1 MKLTN
6 EFDEAILLGDVLS
19 VRIMMK
25 DSLLVDRTFTE
36 FNQMEKEASK
46 LEGLYDKHDGCTFNQ
61 NKEKWDYEYMN
72 ELMVE
77 VIDNF
82 SHERIE
88 HLKEV
93 VRYLRPITEETI
105 KTQKL
110 DSRDKNNNYKKQT
123 RYQEQK
129 YRDQIDGNY
138 RGSKIAMGAVAGA
151 VVGGVTA
158 SIIGITAVGGTFVGA
173 VAGGVGVA
181 AGRAIKNT
189 KRKER
194 H

>member
-46 LEGLYDKHDGCTFNQ
+46 LNGLYDKHDGRPFNK
-61 NKEKWDYEYMN
+61 NKETWDDEYMN
-72 ELMVE
+72 KLMVQ
-77 VIDNF
+77 VVGNF

-93 VRYLRPITEETI
+93 VQYLRPVSKNDMSYKEQRKRDEEA
-105 KTQKL
+105 
-110 DSRDKNNNYKKQT
+110 
-123 RYQEQK
+123 
-129 YRDQIDGNY
+129 GNC
-138 RGSKIAMGAVAGA
+138 RIAKMAAGA
-151 VVGGVTA
+151 VTGAAAGVA
-158 SIIGITAVGGTFVGA
+158 VMSITKAIVGITASTAVATIVGGAVIGM
-173 VAGGVGVA
+173 VAGS
-181 AGRAIKNT
+181 AIENIKA
-189 KRKER
+189 KER
-194 H
+194 N